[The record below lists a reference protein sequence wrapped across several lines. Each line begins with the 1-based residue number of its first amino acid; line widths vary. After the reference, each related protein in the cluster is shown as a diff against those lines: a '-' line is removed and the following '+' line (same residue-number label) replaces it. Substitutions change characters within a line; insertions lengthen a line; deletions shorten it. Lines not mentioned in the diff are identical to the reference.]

1 VKRLLLVGLG
11 RFGQNHLRVLSGLDV
26 PLGLVDLHQDAL
38 EKARKLVP
46 EARCSRTLAPLLGDA
61 FAADIVVPLQ
71 LHAPLATECL
81 EAGLA
86 VFCEKPLA
94 TTTDEAHAL
103 ALLAL
108 KRNAVL
114 QTGFVFRYHPAWSAT
129 LGLVREGAIGR
140 PHTLRARFTGFK
152 RPRTDGGCATNDA
165 VHFADLASVLFEKPP
180 VSALG
185 VTRDFL
191 GTGREDTA
199 FLDLDFDGGE
209 LCHIEASYHAPGRAR
224 ELLVVGDRGSIA
236 VDFDAQERPVTL
248 HRQSHGGP
256 SAEPESPLVEPGEP
270 LALELEDFLENA
282 RRRRQP
288 AADGWAGA
296 QAVAAIEAAL
306 VSAREGR
313 KVPVPQVAPLSPS
326 DSL

>member
-1 VKRLLLVGLG
+1 MKRLLLVGLG
-11 RFGQNHLRVLSGLDV
+11 RFGQNHLRVLSGLGV
-26 PLGLVDLHQDAL
+26 PLGLVDVDQDAL
-38 EKARKLVP
+38 EKGRRLVP
-46 EARCSRTLAPLLGDA
+46 DARCSRTLAPLLEDA
-61 FAADIVVPLQ
+61 FAANIVVPLP

-94 TTTDEAHAL
+94 ATTEEARAVATL
-103 ALLAL
+103 A
-108 KRNAVL
+108 RERRAVL
-114 QTGFVFRYHPAWSAT
+114 QTGFVFRYHPAWRTA

-165 VHFADLASVLFEKPP
+165 IHFADLAAVLFEKPP

-199 FLDLDFDGGE
+199 FLALDFEQGE

-236 VDFDAQERPVTL
+236 VDFDAREKPVTL
-248 HRQSHGGP
+248 HRQSHSSP
-256 SAEPESPLVEPGEP
+256 SAEPESPPVEPGEP

-282 RRRRQP
+282 RRGRCP

-313 KVPVPQVAPLSPS
+313 MVPVPRVAP
-326 DSL
+326 